1 MSGYMRNVTL
11 GAHPEDNN
19 NGNANGKA
27 NGNGKDDVTI
37 QALSIPALVPKL
49 PEPTKQFDAATYIS
63 IHDYNLLVARANT
76 RTMTNTAVGV
86 GVGLFI
92 GWALVRAYRR

>member
-1 MSGYMRNVTL
+1 MSGYMRRVGPGL
-11 GAHPEDNN
+11 GQDN
-19 NGNANGKA
+19 G
-27 NGNGKDDVTI
+27 DEDVTV
-37 QALSIPALVPKL
+37 QALQFPAWVPKL
-49 PEPTKQFDAATYIS
+49 TEPTQQVAGGTYIS
-63 IHDYNLLVARANT
+63 VHDYNLLIARANT